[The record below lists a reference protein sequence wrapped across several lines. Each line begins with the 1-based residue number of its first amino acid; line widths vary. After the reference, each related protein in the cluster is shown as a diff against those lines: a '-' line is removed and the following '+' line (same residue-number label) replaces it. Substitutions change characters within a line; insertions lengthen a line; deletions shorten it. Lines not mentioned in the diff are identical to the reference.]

1 MDPEEA
7 EAWAAMRAAFADV
20 DAEAGAA
27 GEVDPEEADAWSA
40 VQDAFGERPAK
51 GSGRGKGAAKA
62 APAKAAPAKAA
73 PAKAAL
79 ARGRDAASAPASAP
93 PHRAEAVDEDW
104 LQGQVDRLVG
114 EVQRLAGAP
123 FQARLLRAVW
133 KLPLEEQQEVLL
145 GASGTSGE
153 LDEPQPAR
161 ALRLWQLIQGEV
173 EARLAPPPAGRQP
186 RSPGG
191 RSRSR
196 SRSPSL

>member
-1 MDPEEA
+1 MPPMDAEEA
-7 EAWAAMRAAFADV
+7 EAWAAMRAAFADL
-20 DAEAGAA
+20 DAEAGAT

-40 VQDAFGERPAK
+40 VQDAFGERSTK
-51 GSGRGKGAAKA
+51 GSGRGKG

-73 PAKAAL
+73 PAKA
-79 ARGRDAASAPASAP
+79 GRAVAIAPASAP
-93 PHRAEAVDEDW
+93 APRAEAVDEDS
-104 LQGQVDRLVG
+104 LQAQVDRLVG

-145 GASGTSGE
+145 GASGTGGE
-153 LDEPQPAR
+153 LDEPQAAR